1 MDPFAFGPA
10 ASNAL
15 TNFVSFAHALRRERR
30 ADAEAASVP
39 AEGALAAQL
48 AFQQATVMVLHR
60 LSYLSGLGMP
70 PPLRGAFWSW
80 PAAYRV
86 ARDFH
91 QGVEVLHVT
100 FAAAMTLSPEGLA
113 QPTNE
118 AFEAIGKVVACF
130 AAQGHSGEPEFKLR
144 IDEAYDRLGAHSA
157 AVKLL
162 IAAQHGSPTPAAREP
177 S

>member
-1 MDPFAFGPA
+1 LDPFAFGPA
-10 ASNAL
+10 VSNAL
-15 TNFVSFAHALRRERR
+15 ASSVSLAHVLRRERR

-48 AFQQATVMVLHR
+48 AFQQATVSLLHR

-91 QGVEVLHVT
+91 QGMEAMHIT
-100 FAAAMTLSPEGLA
+100 FATAMTLSPDGLT
-113 QPTNE
+113 QPTSE
-118 AFEAIGKVVACF
+118 TFEAIGKVVAGF
-130 AAQGHSGEPEFKLR
+130 AFKGRPGESEFQLR
-144 IDEAYDRLGAHSA
+144 VDEAYNCLGTHGA

-162 IAAQHGSPTPAAREP
+162 VAA
-177 S
+177 